1 MAPFVKR
8 LPSSKSHR
16 HETHER
22 ALLGKKLR
30 PETMCASVT
39 SCHSQSAH
47 TLIICLSHIFFF
59 FSSLESDRYRKEIG
73 MRTTLHTHSLLRR
86 HASAGVRH
94 AKSPRYP
101 SAPLTPTSRDGKRN
115 KITTGNYEA
124 VARVR
129 TTRRVFLGRTITV
142 LSPSL
147 QKILANRQTKKKDKE
162 KRNQSN
168 QLMVP
173 AT

>member
-1 MAPFVKR
+1 MRFR
-8 LPSSKSHR
+8 YILPSH
-16 HETHER
+16 
-22 ALLGKKLR
+22 
-30 PETMCASVT
+30 T
-39 SCHSQSAH
+39 SFV
-47 TLIICLSHIFFF
+47 CLTFFF
-59 FSSLESDRYRKEIG
+59 FSSSLESDRYRKEIG
-73 MRTTLHTHSLLRR
+73 MRTTLHTHSLLWR

-94 AKSPRYP
+94 AKSPRCP

-129 TTRRVFLGRTITV
+129 TTRRVFLERTITV

-147 QKILANRQTKKKDKE
+147 LPKASLLTKRKKRKE
-162 KRNQSN
+162 KHNQSN